1 MEILLDLEEIQ
12 IFTLAMRDTSKD
24 RLKEFQIFYTIA
36 CILVTANSH
45 WVKLVILEQIILI

>member
-36 CILVTANSH
+36 CIFVTANSH
-45 WVKLVILEQIILI
+45 CVKLVILEQIILI